1 VTLSSLQFAL
11 VALASII
18 ACVYVWAFCQL
29 DYDRIRQE
37 SRFESEGHLEP
48 LLAPDHANTARQH
61 DRPIIHGDMRDS
73 RFIHSQASSPHAE
86 ETSNK
91 IQREMTF
98 PFADEKYRIYSLPEF
113 DPSIRCKLTGIC
125 DGNHSCGPDGMG
137 CIIYGKD
144 RQQRVREAARWSWA
158 GYRQFAWGHDE
169 VDAGS
174 KRPHDWFD
182 IGLTIVDS
190 LDTLLILGLEEEF
203 YEARQ
208 WVANHLDFDKI
219 VQPVST
225 FETTI
230 RVLGGLASAF
240 YHSGGDEL
248 FLKKAVDFGERLL
261 PSINTSTGIAVPRA
275 YVGKGSKAARPSSA
289 SGTILAEA
297 GTISMEFSS
306 ITHLT
311 GRPEFRE
318 AGMLF
323 WYSIAFFPDTDGLYC
338 TQMDGLYF
346 RCNGHHYTFGSMADS
361 AYEYMLKQWVLSN
374 GEDEVSPLILTPL
387 PINHPSLIHT
397 FSLSPFLPSRS
408 AWSSTAEQ
416 WRACASTC

>member
-1 VTLSSLQFAL
+1 MQIRGRDRSSRLALSSLQLTL
-11 VALASII
+11 VAFASII
-18 ACVYVWAFCQL
+18 ACMYIWAFFQL
-29 DYDRIRQE
+29 DYGRIEQE
-37 SRFESEGHLEP
+37 SRFDTGHLEP
-48 LLAPDHANTARQH
+48 SLSLLDHANTARS
-61 DRPIIHGDMRDS
+61 RSRNRVHGDMRESSSFTDFQPS
-73 RFIHSQASSPHAE
+73 RQGEMTTENQIP
-86 ETSNK
+86 
-91 IQREMTF
+91 REMTF
-98 PFADEKYRIYSLPEF
+98 PYTDEKYRIYSLPAGA
-113 DPSIRCKLTGIC
+113 DPSRRCMLTGIC
-125 DGNHSCGPDGMG
+125 DGDHSCGPDGMG
-137 CIIYGKD
+137 CITNSKD
-144 RQQRVREAARWSWA
+144 RQQRVREAARCSWA
-158 GYRQFAWGHDE
+158 GYRQYAWGHDE

-203 YEARQ
+203 FEARQ
-208 WVANHLDFDKI
+208 WVANHLEFDKI
-219 VQPVST
+219 TQPVST

-261 PSINTSTGIAVPRA
+261 PSINTSSGIAHPRA
-275 YVGKGSKAARPSSA
+275 YVGMGSKKANPA
-289 SGTILAEA
+289 SPMGTILAEA

-338 TQMDGLYF
+338 TQMDGLNF
-346 RCNGHHYTFGSMADS
+346 RCNGNHYTFGSMADS

-374 GEDEVSPLILTPL
+374 GEDEVRSRTRESR
-387 PINHPSLIHT
+387 IN
-397 FSLSPFLPSRS
+397 FSNVRVTS
-408 AWSSTAEQ
+408 
-416 WRACASTC
+416 